1 VIVLAQ
7 NEQSK
12 RLEYSDAAI
21 LVKSLIDEKGLV
33 RLHLDSYNRFIQ
45 SEFKKII
52 EEVGI
57 VESTKGDLR
66 IKAVNP
72 VLGRPIYDAYTG
84 KQRVIPEITEPDFVT
99 RSITP
104 LEARLRGVSYTVP
117 IYCDFVITDGQ
128 DQYDAK
134 DVLIGEMPVMLKS
147 NLCVTNTL
155 SREQLIQMGEDPE
168 DPGGYFIINGS
179 ERIIVSQEDLA
190 TNHIFVEEGA
200 NSSTV
205 LNVSKVSSVTRTA
218 NRTNTST
225 ELTKDGKI
233 YIYIIRSK
241 LPMAIVFRALGVE
254 TDREIAQLISDDEQ
268 LQELLT
274 PSFLEAETLATT
286 TEEALRYIGNRI
298 MAGFSKS
305 ADPKRRAEE
314 IIATRLLPHIGT
326 TNSKEVKARKAMFL
340 GRMVEQLLEVNLKR
354 REPSDKDH
362 YSNKRLRLAGDL
374 MAVILRNAMQN
385 FVKDLRHNVDRS
397 RSRKGRIVVK
407 ALVSANL
414 LTDKIQHALATG
426 NWPDG
431 KTGVSQ
437 ILDRTN
443 YLSTLSHLRRVI
455 SPLNRLH
462 ANPEARELHMTQWGR
477 ICPSETPEGVNCG
490 LVKNLALTAIVSVG
504 LSETEAAKFEDALYR
519 RHGVQPRSAG
529 VDVSKMQRVYLDG
542 RLIGYHPSVEQ
553 LAAELRERRRT
564 GTISP
569 EIGLAV
575 ARDYADRLEISI
587 NTDSGRVMRP
597 LIVVKNGESTLTQK
611 IVEEVAAERM
621 RWSDLVSRGIIEYLD
636 ASEEENAMI
645 AVDSETLRNS
655 RNPEKYTHLE
665 IAPWAIMGVVASI
678 IPYSDHN
685 QSPRNTYESAMAKQ
699 ALGFFASNFRIRS
712 DSRGHILHY
721 PQRPIVTTSGAKVV
735 GFERRPAGQNVVLA
749 VAPFEGYSIHDAVI
763 MNKASVE
770 RGLGRSTFFRI
781 YEAVEKKYPGGF
793 MDKISIP
800 EQTVRGYRGSR
811 LYERLDEDGIAP
823 PESMILGDE
832 VVIGRVSPPRFG
844 QQIRD
849 VEMGGIV
856 QQDTSISLKH
866 SEQGRVDR
874 VNITFDKDG
883 NRLVKVRVRDTR
895 VPELGDKFASRHGQK
910 GVVAYLVPQE
920 DMPFTAQG
928 IVPDIMINPHAFP
941 SRMTVGQLIE
951 LIGGKV
957 ASIQA
962 RQVDGTPFIGE
973 DPQALKSAL
982 KEMGFNPAGTESLID
997 GRTGERLQAE
1007 LFIGVVYYQ
1016 KLHHMVADKIHARSR
1031 GNVQITTR
1039 QPTEGRAREGG
1050 LRFGEMERD
1059 VLIGHGA
1066 AALLKDRL
1074 LDNSDKT
1081 TVGVCDVCGY
1091 VVYYDFKKGEYVCP
1105 NDGNKTKVSLV
1116 NTPYAF
1122 KLLIQEL
1129 MSMGISPRLKVVEV
1143 GEK

>member
-1 VIVLAQ
+1 MSQAVRNGPEESEDVVLVRSMIA
-7 NEQSK
+7 
-12 RLEYSDAAI
+12 
-21 LVKSLIDEKGLV
+21 EKGLV

-45 SEFKKII
+45 NEFKKIV
-52 EEVGI
+52 EEVGV
-57 VESTKGDLR
+57 VESTKGDLK
-66 IKAVNP
+66 IKAVAP
-72 VLGRPIYDAYTG
+72 VLGRPSYDQYTDR
-84 KQRVIPEITEPDFVT
+84 QRVMPELTEPDFVT
-99 RSITP
+99 RAITP
-104 LEARLRGVSYTVP
+104 LEARVRGVSYSVP
-117 IYCDFVITDGQ
+117 IFCNFVISDGQ
-128 DQYDAK
+128 DQYEEK
-134 DVLIGEMPVMLKS
+134 DVLIGDLPVMLKS
-147 NLCVTNTL
+147 SLCITDGMTRDKL
-155 SREQLIQMGEDPE
+155 LEIKEDPD

-190 TNHIFVEEGA
+190 TNHVFVEQGS

-205 LNVSKVSSVTRTA
+205 LNTSKVSSVTRTA
-218 NRTNTST
+218 NRTNSSA
-225 ELTKDGKI
+225 ELTKEGKI
-233 YIYIIRSK
+233 YVYIIRSK
-241 LPMAIVFRALGVE
+241 LPMAVVFRALGVE
-254 TDREIAQLISDDEQ
+254 TDRDIAKLISDDEQ
-268 LQELLT
+268 IQELLT
-274 PSFLEAETLATT
+274 PSFLEGEGVAASAD
-286 TEEALRYIGNRI
+286 EALRYIGNRI

-314 IIATRLLPHIGT
+314 IISTRLLPHLGT
-326 TNSKEVKARKAMFL
+326 ANSREVKARKALFL
-340 GRMVEQLLEVNLKR
+340 GRMIEQLLEVNLER
-354 REPSDKDH
+354 YPTTDKDH
-362 YSNKRLRLAGDL
+362 YGNKRLRLAGDL

-397 RSRKGRIVVK
+397 RSRKGRVVVR

-490 LVKNLALTAIVSVG
+490 LVKNLALTSIVSVG
-504 LSETEAAKFEDALYR
+504 LTETETAKFEDSLIRKY
-519 RHGVQPRSAG
+519 GVIPRILGGQAEG
-529 VDVSKMQRVYLDG
+529 KARVHLDG
-542 RLIGYHPSVEQ
+542 RFMGYHDNVER
-553 LAAELRERRRT
+553 LAKELRESRRA
-564 GTISP
+564 GGISP
-569 EIGLAV
+569 EISV
-575 ARDYADRLEISI
+575 ALRKNFKGKYEIEIS
-587 NTDSGRVMRP
+587 TDSGRVMRP
-597 LIVVKNGESTLTQK
+597 LILVQDGKSRLQPK
-611 IVEEVAAERM
+611 FIDDLRQ
-621 RWSDLVSRGIIEYLD
+621 RRLSWSDLVAAGVIEYLD
-636 ASEEENAMI
+636 ASEEENAMVAI
-645 AVDSETLRNS
+645 DSETLENS
-655 RNPEKYTHLE
+655 KKPERFTHLE
-665 IAPWAIMGVVASI
+665 LAPWAMMGVVASI

-699 ALGFFASNFRIRS
+699 ALGFFASNFRIRP
-712 DSRGHILHY
+712 DSRGHLLHY
-721 PQRPIVTTSGAKVV
+721 SQKPMVTTRGAKVV
-735 GFERRPAGQNVVLA
+735 GFEERPAGQNVILA
-749 VAPFEGYSIHDAVI
+749 VAPFEGYNLEDAVI
-763 MNKASVE
+763 INKASVE
-770 RGLGRSTFFRI
+770 RGLGRSTFFRM

-811 LYERLDEDGIAP
+811 LYEKLDEDGIIP
-823 PESMILGDE
+823 TETTVVGDE

-844 QQIRD
+844 QQIREA
-849 VEMGGIV
+849 EMGGII

-866 SEQGRVDR
+866 SEEGRVDR
-874 VNITFDKDG
+874 VIVTFDKDG
-883 NRLVKVRVRDTR
+883 NRMVKVRVRDTR
-895 VPELGDKFASRHGQK
+895 LPELGDKFASRHGQK

-920 DMPFTAQG
+920 DLPFTSQG
-928 IVPDIMINPHAFP
+928 IVPDILINPHAFP

-951 LIGGKV
+951 LIAGKV
-957 ASIQA
+957 GALEGRQA
-962 RQVDGTPFIGE
+962 DGTPFMGE
-973 DPQALKSAL
+973 EAENLKRAL
-982 KEMGFNPAGTESLID
+982 KELGFRPDGTESLTD
-997 GRTGERLQAE
+997 GRTGERLVAQ

-1081 TVGVCDVCGY
+1081 TVGVCDICGY
-1091 VVYYDFKKGEYVCP
+1091 VVYYDFRKGEYLCP
-1105 NDGNKTKVSLV
+1105 VDGNKTRVSMV
-1116 NTPYAF
+1116 STPYAF